1 MGVKMDSRG
10 LKDRGGGEVI
20 SLSFGVLCVSRAENP
35 SRALLSE

>member
-1 MGVKMDSRG
+1 MKIDSRG
-10 LKDRGGGEVI
+10 LKDQAGGEVV